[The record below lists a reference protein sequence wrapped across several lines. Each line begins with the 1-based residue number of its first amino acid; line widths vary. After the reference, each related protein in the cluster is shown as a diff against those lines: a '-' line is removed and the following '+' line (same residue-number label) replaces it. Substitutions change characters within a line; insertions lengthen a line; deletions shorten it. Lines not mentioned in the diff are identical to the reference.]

1 MKQFAKIFN
10 GFQLL
15 TISAKRPILDVRQD
29 SGYAS
34 GITSLYLKFQ
44 HKSFFVNHFQFH
56 YQSTLYDPVSV
67 SYKVLK
73 TVLSYKNQSTDFT
86 NFLWFIYWFLSEG
99 NIVLIDYCIK
109 IVTSLFFL
117 IFVIKWKN
125 FVYSV
130 FF

>member
-1 MKQFAKIFN
+1 MKRFAKIFN

-34 GITSLYLKFQ
+34 DITSLYLKFQ
-44 HKSFFVNHFQFH
+44 YKSFFVNHFQFH

-86 NFLWFIYWFLSEG
+86 NGLWFIYWFLSEG
-99 NIVLIDYCIK
+99 NILLTDYCIK

>member
-1 MKQFAKIFN
+1 MKRFAKIFN

-34 GITSLYLKFQ
+34 DITSLYLKFQ
-44 HKSFFVNHFQFH
+44 HKSLFVNHFQFH

-86 NFLWFIYWFLSEG
+86 NGLWFIYWFLSEG
-99 NIVLIDYCIK
+99 NILLTDYCIK

-117 IFVIKWKN
+117 IFVIKWKS

>member
-1 MKQFAKIFN
+1 MKRFAKIFN

-29 SGYAS
+29 SRYVS
-34 GITSLYLKFQ
+34 DITSLYLKFQ

-86 NFLWFIYWFLSEG
+86 NGLWFIYWFLSEG
-99 NIVLIDYCIK
+99 NILLTDYCIK

>member
-1 MKQFAKIFN
+1 MKRFAKIFN

-29 SGYAS
+29 SRYAS
-34 GITSLYLKFQ
+34 DITSLYLKFQ

-86 NFLWFIYWFLSEG
+86 NGLWFI
-99 NIVLIDYCIK
+99 YCIK

>member
-1 MKQFAKIFN
+1 MKRFAKIFN

-29 SGYAS
+29 SRYAS
-34 GITSLYLKFQ
+34 DITFLYLKFQ

-86 NFLWFIYWFLSEG
+86 NGLWFIYWFLSEG
-99 NIVLIDYCIK
+99 NILLTDYCIK